1 MKAKRELQTQIE
13 ELRRGSLLR
22 AAARVIQEKGYH
34 ATSMD
39 DIAAAAGLTKPG
51 LYYSIR
57 GKQHLLYEIMTYT
70 LDLYEREVVTPAR
83 AVADAEQRIRGMIVN
98 HVRLIAETENGAA
111 ITIVTEEIVGLTP
124 QHRRTIQQRKR
135 MYLEFIRD
143 TFQQLKDE
151 GKLKDLDPMAMAF
164 AMQGMVLWLGYW
176 FDPAGALSGVQMA
189 EQYTEV
195 LLHGTLKPV
204 PYTQVRQTRL
214 ATRVRSARKTITNTN
229 KK

>member
-1 MKAKRELQTQIE
+1 MKAKEALQAQIE
-13 ELRRGSLLR
+13 ELRRSSLLR
-22 AAARVIQEKGYH
+22 AAAQVIQENGYH

-70 LDLYEREVVTPAR
+70 LDLYETAVVTPAR
-83 AVADAEQRIRGMIVN
+83 AVADPEQRIRQMIAN
-98 HVRLIAETENGAA
+98 HIRLIAEGEHGQA

-124 QHRRTIQQRKR
+124 AHRRTIQQRKR
-135 MYLEFIRD
+135 LYLEFIRA
-143 TFQQLKDE
+143 TFQQLKDA
-151 GKLKDLDPMAMAF
+151 GKLKDLDPLALAF
-164 AMQGMVLWLGYW
+164 AMQSMILWLGYW
-176 FDPAGALSGVQMA
+176 FDPAGALSDTQIA

-195 LLHGTLKPV
+195 LLHGMFKPAPCV
-204 PYTQVRQTRL
+204 QAQAAIPK
-214 ATRVRSARKTITNTN
+214 RSKVVKQS